1 MLVCFLDNDIILK
14 LAAYD
19 LFAEVIA
26 AFDLT
31 WQDLRVLN
39 TAIYSM
45 QAKNKAKYY
54 SPEGI
59 QRAISIVEKCQT
71 VQTQTT
77 DEFQL
82 LLSIDQIDT
91 GEASLIAATATTESA
106 FWLMTGDKRCLKAL
120 ASDESIASI
129 HQRLVGRTI
138 CLEQILLK
146 LISINGIDWVRHRV
160 SVAPDC
166 DKAIRNSFGLSTPA
180 DETSVKEAL
189 NSYIKHL
196 EKQSQGLLANL
207 T

>member
-31 WQDLRVLN
+31 WQDLRILN
-39 TAIYSM
+39 TAIYIIR
-45 QAKNKAKYY
+45 AKNTAKHY
-54 SPEGI
+54 SPECI

-71 VQTQTT
+71 VPTQPT

-82 LLSIDQIDT
+82 LLRIDEIDE
-91 GEASLIAATATTESA
+91 GEASLIAATATESA

-120 ASDESIASI
+120 VSDESIASI
-129 HQRLVGRTI
+129 RQRLVGRTI

-146 LISINGIDWVRHRV
+146 LISIHGIDWVQHRV
-160 SVAPDC
+160 LDAPIC
-166 DKAIRNSFGLSTPA
+166 DKAIKIAFGWSTPA

-189 NSYIKHL
+189 NSYIKEL

>member
-19 LFAEVIA
+19 LFVEVIA

-59 QRAISIVEKCQT
+59 KRAISIVEQCQT
-71 VQTQTT
+71 VQTQPT

-82 LLSIDQIDT
+82 LLRIDEIDE
-91 GEASLIAATATTESA
+91 GEASLIATTATESA

-120 ASDESIASI
+120 VSDQSIASI
-129 HQRLVGRTI
+129 RQRLVGHTI

-146 LISINGIDWVRHRV
+146 LISIHGIDWVRHKV
-160 SVAPDC
+160 SVVPDC
-166 DKAIRNSFGLSTPA
+166 DKAIKIAFGWSIPA
-180 DETSVKEAL
+180 DETSVKESL
-189 NSYIKHL
+189 NSYIKDL